1 MNRDEYVVE
10 LERSV
15 EEKFEEAKLK
25 IKQKRNS
32 AERTREGS
40 RMRALDAY
48 RVEEV
53 NIDMLIVYLGPAIQ
67 ETIRV
72 SSSKAIR
79 GC

>member
-1 MNRDEYVVE
+1 ME

-15 EEKFEEAKLK
+15 EEKFVGAKLK
-25 IKQKRNS
+25 IKEKRNS
-32 AERTREGS
+32 AERTRESS

-48 RVEEV
+48 RVETV
-53 NIDMLIVYLGPAIQ
+53 NLDKLIVYLGPAIH

-72 SSSKAIR
+72 ISFKVIR

>member
-15 EEKFEEAKLK
+15 EEKFVEAKLK
-25 IKQKRNS
+25 IKEKRNS
-32 AERTREGS
+32 AERTRESS

-48 RVEEV
+48 RVETV
-53 NIDMLIVYLGPAIQ
+53 NLDKLIVYLGPAIH

-72 SSSKAIR
+72 SSFKVTR

>member
-1 MNRDEYVVE
+1 ME

-32 AERTREGS
+32 AERTRESS

-48 RVEEV
+48 RVEAYRVEAV
-53 NIDMLIVYLGPAIQ
+53 NIDKLIVYRGPAIQ